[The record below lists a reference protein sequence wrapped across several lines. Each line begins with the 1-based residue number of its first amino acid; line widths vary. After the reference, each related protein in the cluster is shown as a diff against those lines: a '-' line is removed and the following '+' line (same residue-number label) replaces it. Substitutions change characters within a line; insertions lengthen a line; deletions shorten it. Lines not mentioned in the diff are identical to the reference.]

1 MSIIGLFGCLF
12 PGYAMVFFEALK
24 SVSTSQRILIVD
36 DDRSSCE
43 ILSKILALRG
53 YRVDVAYDGYTALE
67 LIREQDYGLALIDY
81 RMPGMDGVELYRR
94 IRELRPELVGVFV
107 TGFPTI
113 DTVYPA
119 IAVGVERVI
128 AKPAGSGELLSVIE
142 EFVGKPGGSKR

>member
-1 MSIIGLFGCLF
+1 MPKGI
-12 PGYAMVFFEALK
+12 VEAVE
-24 SVSTSQRILIVD
+24 SMTTSGEILIVD

-43 ILSKILALRG
+43 ILAKLLSLRG
-53 YRVDVAYDGYTALE
+53 YRVDVAYDGPTALE
-67 LIREQDYGLALIDY
+67 FVEKKTYGLALIDY

-94 IRELRPELVGVFV
+94 ILQMRPEVVGVFV

-128 AKPAGSGELLSVIE
+128 AKPAGSNELIQVIE
-142 EFVGKPGGSKR
+142 EFVGKPR

>member
-1 MSIIGLFGCLF
+1 MESSDTLN
-12 PGYAMVFFEALK
+12 
-24 SVSTSQRILIVD
+24 SVATSQRILIVD

-43 ILSKILALRG
+43 ILSKTLAMRG
-53 YRVDVAYDGYTALE
+53 YHVDTAYDGERALE
-67 LIREQDYGLALIDY
+67 LIRDKDYGLALIDY

-94 IRELRPELVGVFV
+94 IRELRPGLVGVFV

-142 EFVGKPGGSKR
+142 EFVGKPG

>member
-1 MSIIGLFGCLF
+1 MAFSE
-12 PGYAMVFFEALK
+12 MLK
-24 SVSTSQRILIVD
+24 AVATSQRILIVD

-53 YRVDVAYDGYTALE
+53 YRVNVAFDGYTALD

-107 TGFPTI
+107 TGFPTL

-142 EFVGKPGGSKR
+142 EFVGRPEREQPA

>member
-1 MSIIGLFGCLF
+1 MGIT
-12 PGYAMVFFEALK
+12 EAVE
-24 SVSTSQRILIVD
+24 SVATSSEILIVD

-43 ILSKILALRG
+43 ILAKILALRG
-53 YRVDVAYDGYTALE
+53 YQVDVAYDGLTALE
-67 LIREQDYGLALIDY
+67 LVQKKTYGLALIDY

-94 IRELRPELVGVFV
+94 IRQLRPDVVGVFV

-128 AKPAGSGELLSVIE
+128 AKPAGSNELIQVIE
-142 EFVGKPGGSKR
+142 EFVGRPR

>member
-1 MSIIGLFGCLF
+1 M
-12 PGYAMVFFEALK
+12 LK
-24 SVSTSQRILIVD
+24 SVATNQRILIVD

-43 ILSKILALRG
+43 ILSKTLSLRG
-53 YRVDVAYDGYTALE
+53 YHVDTANDGEKALE
-67 LIREQDYGLALIDY
+67 LIRQQDYGLALIDY

-119 IAVGVERVI
+119 ISVGVERVI
-128 AKPAGSGELLSVIE
+128 SKPAGSGELLSVIE
-142 EFVGKPGGSKR
+142 EFVGKPT

>member
-1 MSIIGLFGCLF
+1 
-12 PGYAMVFFEALK
+12 MVITEMLK
-24 SVSTSQRILIVD
+24 SVATSQRILIVD

-53 YRVDVAYDGYTALE
+53 YRVDMAYDGYTALE
-67 LIREQDYGLALIDY
+67 LIREQEYGLALIDY

-142 EFVGKPGGSKR
+142 EFVGKPG

>member
-1 MSIIGLFGCLF
+1 MLCT
-12 PGYAMVFFEALK
+12 ETLK
-24 SVSTSQRILIVD
+24 SVATSQRILIVD

-53 YRVDVAYDGYTALE
+53 YRVDTAFDGYTALDLVQE
-67 LIREQDYGLALIDY
+67 RDYGLALIDY
-81 RMPGMDGVELYRR
+81 RMPGMDGIELYRR
-94 IRELRPELVGVFV
+94 IRDLRPEMVGVFV

-128 AKPAGSGELLSVIE
+128 AKPAGSGELISVIE
-142 EFVGKPGGSKR
+142 EFVGKPG